1 MNVIQKFQTEAGLKP
16 DGVIGRLTMGAFVMR
31 FGLTPIQAAMLL
43 GQADHE
49 SAGFNLLLENLNYSA
64 EGLLK
69 TFAKYYKRDTALA
82 LKHERKPSVIA
93 NFVYGGRMGND
104 GQNDGWTYRG
114 RGALQLTGRD
124 NYTAFAI
131 WAKDPKIIVEPDL
144 VATTYALSS
153 AVWFFQKNRLFS
165 LCVDTSDATILKI
178 SKAVNIGNP
187 ESRLTPNGLEDRI
200 EKTRKYTKLI

>member
-1 MNVIQKFQTEAGLKP
+1 MP
-16 DGVIGRLTMGAFVMR
+16 DGEIGRLTMGAFVMR

-49 SAGFNLLLENLNYSA
+49 SAGFRLLVENLNYSA
-64 EGLLK
+64 EGLLR

-93 NFVYGGRMGND
+93 NFVYGGRMGNAEP
-104 GQNDGWTYRG
+104 NDGWAFRG
-114 RGALQLTGRD
+114 RGVLQLTGRD
-124 NYTAFAI
+124 NYTAFAM
-131 WAKDPKIIVEPDL
+131 WAKDPNIIMVPDL
-144 VATTYALSS
+144 VASAYALSS

-165 LCVDTSDATILKI
+165 LCVDTSDATTLKI
-178 SKAVNIGNP
+178 SRAVNIGNP

-200 EKTRKYTKLI
+200 LKTRKYTKLI